1 MQVLLTDV
9 ELCCRR
15 RSSAAGEHFQR
26 HRRVVSCACGLLQQL
41 QCHGDAGRT
50 LQNVFS
56 IPIFSR
62 SRVEVSVS
70 VPKAREFSS
79 QISVRSDVC
88 SFGAWR
94 RDHIT
99 PILRQLHWLH
109 ACDNKVKALSWF
121 SSVCPT
127 MHRRNC
133 QTSVSSSLTSACAD
147 SARPTRQ
154 CVLFDGHTTPSVI
167 DVSLRFKLRQ
177 RDTL

>member
-62 SRVEVSVS
+62 SRVEVSVF

-99 PILRQLHWLH
+99 PNLLQLHWLH
-109 ACDNKVKALSWF
+109 ARADPGVAVGGRHPLPSPALPSPLLLPF
-121 SSVCPT
+121 LSPPLPFL
-127 MHRRNC
+127 
-133 QTSVSSSLTSACAD
+133 SLPLPSLPFPAPPLPFLGSTLGC
-147 SARPTRQ
+147 TRA
-154 CVLFDGHTTPSVI
+154 TTRSR
-167 DVSLRFKLRQ
+167 SLS
-177 RDTL
+177 